1 MLLLVGLGNP
11 GPEYVKHRHNIGFMA
26 VDEIVRRH
34 SFQPFRRRFQGLAA
48 EGTIAGT
55 RVLALKPQTYMN
67 SSGRSVEAARAF
79 YKLEPED
86 IVVFHDEIDLIAGKA
101 RAKRGGGHAGHN
113 GLRSIHEH
121 IGPDYRRVR
130 LGVGHPGDRNKVTG
144 HVLRP
149 FAKADAAWLEALLA
163 ALAAHAPLLVMGDDG
178 AFMSKVALDVKP
190 HQPKRE
196 AATKSDKPDKQ
207 GEKAAAATDK
217 PAPDKPGGA

>member
-11 GPEYVKHRHNIGFMA
+11 GPEYAKHRHNIGFMA

-48 EGTIAGT
+48 EGTIAGV
-55 RVLALKPQTYMN
+55 RALALKPQTFMN
-67 SSGRSVEAARAF
+67 ESGRSVEAARAF
-79 YKLEPED
+79 YKLDAED
-86 IVVFHDEIDLIAGKA
+86 VVVFHDEIDLIAGKV
-101 RAKRGGGHAGHN
+101 RVKRGGGHAGHN

-149 FAKADAAWLEALLA
+149 FAKADDEWREALLKSLA
-163 ALAAHAPLLVMGDDG
+163 EHLGLLAAGDDAG
-178 AFMSKVALDVKP
+178 YMSKVALDVKP
-190 HQPKRE
+190 HRPQP
-196 AATKSDKPDKQ
+196 ATSPPKT
-207 GEKAAAATDK
+207 GDK
-217 PAPDKPGGA
+217 PADNQPGGA